1 MSSFA
6 LIRSQV
12 EHRIPGAIRKYD
24 RSRGA
29 ILQTGIPALDMYG
42 VRTGELTQICASPE
56 ASSGKTSVLV
66 SLFARVTASDHFCAL
81 IDATDC
87 FDPGGAEDA
96 GVKLSRLLWVRCGGE
111 SSHDKKPRL
120 KPLEQAFKAADI
132 LVQNGGFELI
142 AVDLGG
148 IDEQTLRKVPLT
160 TWFRFARVVEKT
172 ESALVFLAAYPA
184 AQSCAGL
191 TLNAEAVLTRWE
203 GTHAKFLRATDHAL
217 QIGRQRNHKPPQSVK
232 PRFQATPKWA

>member
-1 MSSFA
+1 MSSLA

-12 EHRIPGAIRKYD
+12 EQRIPGALRTYD

-29 ILQTGIPALDMYG
+29 ILQTGIPALDLYG
-42 VRTGELTQICASPE
+42 IRTGELTQICASPE

-66 SLFARVTASDHFCAL
+66 SLLARLTAGDHFCAL
-81 IDATDC
+81 VDATDC
-87 FDPGGAEDA
+87 FDPGGAKDA

-111 SSHDKKPRL
+111 TGHSKTPRL
-120 KPLEQAFKAADI
+120 KPLEQAFKATDI
-132 LVQNGGFELI
+132 LVQNGGFQLI

-148 IDEQTLRKVPLT
+148 IEEQTLRKVPLT

-172 ESALVFLAAYPA
+172 EAALVFLAAYPA

-191 TLNAEAVLTRWE
+191 TLSAGAMLVHWG
-203 GTHAKFLRATDHAL
+203 GTHTKLLRRTDHEL
-217 QIGRQRNHKPPQSVK
+217 QIGRQRNHKPPRSVK
-232 PRFQATPKWA
+232 PGFQATINGA

>member
-12 EHRIPGAIRKYD
+12 EQRIPGALRTYD

-29 ILQTGIPALDMYG
+29 ILQTGIPALDLHG
-42 VRTGELTQICASPE
+42 IRTGELTQICAS
-56 ASSGKTSVLV
+56 AGSSSGKTSVLV
-66 SLFARVTASDHFCAL
+66 ALLARLTGGDHFCAL
-81 IDATDC
+81 VDATDC
-87 FDPGGAEDA
+87 FDPGSAEDA

-111 SSHDKKPRL
+111 SGHSKKPRL
-120 KPLEQAFKAADI
+120 NPLEQAFKATDI
-132 LVQNGGFELI
+132 LVQNGGFQLI

-148 IDEQTLRKVPLT
+148 IEEQTLRKVPLT

-172 ESALVFLAAYPA
+172 EAALVFLVTYPT
-184 AQSCAGL
+184 AQSCAGM

-203 GTHAKFLRATDHAL
+203 GTHTKLLRGTDHEL
-217 QIGRQRNHKPPQSVK
+217 EIGRQRNHKPPRSVK
-232 PRFQATPKWA
+232 PGFQTTPKWA